1 METKIAAYILLLAAT
16 TFLWGCPSKRS
27 NSAVSVQTVKQN
39 DAITT
44 PIFNPDSAYE
54 FVAKQVA
61 FGPRVPNTVPHAEC
75 ALFLAEKLTEFG
87 ALVTVQEAKL
97 KAYDNTIYDAKNI
110 IGSFNPDHPDRII
123 LCAHWDT
130 RHVAD
135 HDPDKSRRLE
145 PIDGANDGGSG
156 VGVLLEIARQIGL
169 NPLNYGVDIIF
180 FDAEDQGTP
189 EFLNSHANTANT
201 WCLGSQYWSKN
212 PHKKG
217 YSARYGILLDMV
229 GAEDAVFPMEGYSM
243 QFAPDLVNKVW
254 SLASKM
260 GYSNY
265 FVFERSAPVT
275 DDHFFINTLAGIP
288 CIDIIHYRPGM
299 YGGFGKFWH
308 THNDNMS
315 SIHKPTLHAVGRVV
329 LEHIYQQP
337 F

>member
-1 METKIAAYILLLAAT
+1 METKITAYIFFFAAA
-16 TFLWGCPSKRS
+16 LILSGCPAKNSRS
-27 NSAVSVQTVKQN
+27 ALSVQKAETNKAVV
-39 DAITT
+39 T
-44 PIFNPDSAYE
+44 PVFNPDSAYE
-54 FVAKQVA
+54 FVARQVA
-61 FGPRVPNTVPHAEC
+61 FGPRVPNTKAHAEC
-75 ALFLAEKLTEFG
+75 ASYLSQKLTQFG
-87 ALVTVQEAKL
+87 ASVTIQEAKL
-97 KAYDNTIYDAKNI
+97 KAYNNIVYDAKNI
-110 IGSFNPDHPDRII
+110 IGSFNPTHPDRII

-135 HDPDKSRRLE
+135 HDKEKSRRND

-156 VGVLLEIARQIGL
+156 VGVLLEIARQIGI

-180 FDAEDQGTP
+180 FDAEDQGAP
-189 EFLNSHANTANT
+189 ESFSSNGNTVNS

-212 PHKKG
+212 PHKPG

-229 GAEDAVFPMEGYSM
+229 GAKDATFPMEGYSM

-265 FVFERSAPVT
+265 FIFERAAPIT
-275 DDHFFINTLAGIP
+275 DDHYFINTIAGLP
-288 CIDIIHYRPGM
+288 CIDIIHYTPGM

-308 THNDNMS
+308 THDDNMNT
-315 SIHKPTLHAVGRVV
+315 IHKPTLHAVGRVV